1 MDDGRAELTGGLAGK
16 RRTWAEVQLGGLWT
30 LASTEPRVQEDSR
43 SAMTPPARPLLLLL
57 MVMMTSLP
65 ASAVEPETCF
75 SRQHQS
81 AIVNVR
87 QARPSSAMSAR
98 KLQSE
103 RDCVLA
109 CCSEDVKPGAKC
121 NMAVFNGN
129 KDAGEENCFLF
140 HCKAE
145 QDCPLMKAEGG
156 VNTYDIYK
164 GLIHPTTVRPVT
176 MTTTT
181 EQTPPPPPHWP
192 RLHSQPQQPQ

>member
-1 MDDGRAELTGGLAGK
+1 MNAAPYCCFFYFIYRYSCFIIIYIHDYNPSSSFLS
-16 RRTWAEVQLGGLWT
+16 RTSCLCQRWLSRFLPT
-30 LASTEPRVQEDSR
+30 DSR

-75 SRQHQS
+75 SRQHHS

-109 CCSEDVKPGAKC
+109 CCSEDVKPGESHSPA
-121 NMAVFNGN
+121 
-129 KDAGEENCFLF
+129 
-140 HCKAE
+140 
-145 QDCPLMKAEGG
+145 PLPL
-156 VNTYDIYK
+156 T
-164 GLIHPTTVRPVT
+164 HTPVCT
-176 MTTTT
+176 H
-181 EQTPPPPPHWP
+181 E
-192 RLHSQPQQPQ
+192 